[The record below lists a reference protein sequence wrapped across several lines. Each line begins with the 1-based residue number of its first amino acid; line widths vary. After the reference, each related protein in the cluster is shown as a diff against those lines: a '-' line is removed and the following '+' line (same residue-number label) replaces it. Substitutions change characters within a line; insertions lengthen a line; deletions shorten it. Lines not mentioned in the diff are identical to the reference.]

1 MPRTKSETLTAAEL
15 RLMDILWEKSEATVT
30 EVMEAL
36 PQDPPLAYNTVLTT
50 LRILERKGYV
60 RHQKNSRA
68 FRFIP
73 VVDHRQAS
81 QSAVS
86 YVVSRFFRNSPKA
99 LVLRIL
105 EDQKLDPPQLQRLK
119 QMIDESRVK

>member
-15 RLMDILWEKSEATVT
+15 RLMDILWEKREATVT

-73 VVDHRQAS
+73 IVDHRQAS

-105 EDQKLDPPQLQRLK
+105 EDQKLDPQQLQRLR

>member
-1 MPRTKSETLTAAEL
+1 MPRKPSETLTAAEL
-15 RLMDILWEKSEATVT
+15 RLMDILWQRGSATVNA
-30 EVMEAL
+30 VMEDL

-68 FRFIP
+68 FEFVP
-73 VVDHRQAS
+73 VIDHREAS

-86 YVVSRFFRNSPKA
+86 YVVNRFFRNSPKA

-105 EDQKLDPPQLQRLK
+105 EDQKLDPGQLQRLR
-119 QMIDESRVK
+119 QMMEESKVK